1 MTRTLKLGAYFT
13 GSAVQGD
20 SWRHPQSHI
29 DADQRFDRY
38 LSYAQR
44 LEAACFDAI
53 FFFDNLF
60 AATDRDTVATT
71 PQAPRWDPLVLLSAL
86 ATHTRRIGLV
96 ASVSTS
102 YSQPYNVA
110 RQFAALDQLSQ
121 GRAGWNVVTSTGG
134 GENFNLD
141 GHLDHA
147 LRYERAH
154 EFVEVVTGLWDS
166 WADDAFLRDKV
177 SGQWADPDKL
187 RVLGHQGK
195 HFQVRGPLN
204 AARSPQGW
212 PLISQAGS
220 SEAGKDLAARFG
232 EMLYTAAQDLG
243 QARAFYDDVKAR
255 AARHGRLPEH
265 ILILPGVMPVIGR
278 TQAEADAKF
287 QALMAA
293 RDQPA
298 VLRALSS
305 YASLGIDLAG
315 LAMSDRV
322 PLPEVIPETNSHK
335 SRQKLL
341 VDWIRSE
348 QPTVQDLY
356 TRWSAGG
363 HRLLVGTPEHIADDF
378 QHWFEAGACDG
389 FNVMFSSTPG
399 GLEDFCSLV
408 VPELQRRHLFRRQ
421 YSGRTLRD
429 HLGLPRVPNRHF
441 APASDPAPAAQADA
455 PPSELT
461 AA

>member
-1 MTRTLKLGAYFT
+1 MSRTMKLGAYFT

-20 SWRHPQSHI
+20 SWRHPAAHT
-29 DADQRFDRY
+29 DADWRFERY
-38 LSYAQR
+38 LSYAQH
-44 LEAACFDAI
+44 LEAACFDAL
-53 FFFDNLF
+53 FFYDNVF
-60 AATDRDTVATT
+60 AATDRETVATT
-71 PQAPRWDPLVLLSAL
+71 PQAPRWEPLVLLAAL

-110 RQFAALDQLSQ
+110 RQFAALDQISQ

-141 GHLDHA
+141 AHLDHA

-166 WADDAFLRDKV
+166 WADDAFLRDKQ

-187 RVLGHQGK
+187 HVLNHQGK

-204 AARSPQGW
+204 AARPPQGW

-220 SEAGKDLAARFG
+220 SEAGKDLAARWG
-232 EMLYTAAQDLG
+232 EMLYTAAGDLDEA
-243 QARAFYDDVKAR
+243 QAFYRDVKAR
-255 AARHGRLPEH
+255 AASHGRAPEH
-265 ILILPGVMPVIGR
+265 VLILPGVMPVIGR
-278 TQAEADAKF
+278 TQAEANAKF
-287 QALMAA
+287 DALMVA
-293 RDQPA
+293 RDPAA
-298 VLRALSS
+298 VLRSLSS
-305 YASLGIDLAG
+305 YASLGVDLAG
-315 LAMSDRV
+315 LAMGDRV
-322 PLPEVIPETNSHK
+322 PLPEHIPETNSHK

-341 VDWIRSE
+341 VDWIRRE

-363 HRLLVGTPEHIADDF
+363 HRLLVGTPHSIADDL
-378 QHWFEAGACDG
+378 QRWFEAGACDG

-399 GLEDFCSLV
+399 GLEDFCQLV
-408 VPELQRRHLFRRQ
+408 VPELQRRGLFRKQ
-421 YSGRTLRD
+421 YTGRTLRE
-429 HLGLPRVPNRHF
+429 HLGLPRVPNLNF
-441 APASDPAPAAQADA
+441 SPAAQ
-455 PPSELT
+455 L
-461 AA
+461 AAA

>member
-1 MTRTLKLGAYFT
+1 MSRSMKLGAYFT

-20 SWRHPQSHI
+20 SWRHPQAHT
-29 DADQRFDRY
+29 DADWRFERY
-38 LSYAQR
+38 LSYAQH
-44 LEAACFDAI
+44 LEAACFDAL
-53 FFFDNLF
+53 FFYDNVF
-60 AATDRDTVATT
+60 AATDRETVATT
-71 PQAPRWDPLVLLSAL
+71 PQAPRWEPLVLLAAL

-110 RQFAALDQLSQ
+110 RQFAALDQISQ

-141 GHLDHA
+141 AHLDHA
-147 LRYERAH
+147 LRYERAQ

-166 WADDAFLRDKV
+166 WADDAFLRDKQ

-187 RVLGHQGK
+187 HVLNHQGK

-220 SEAGKDLAARFG
+220 SEAGKDLAARWG
-232 EMLYTAAQDLG
+232 EMLYTAAGDVGEAQ
-243 QARAFYDDVKAR
+243 AFYRDVKAR
-255 AARHGRLPEH
+255 AGKHGRAPEH
-265 ILILPGVMPVIGR
+265 VLILPGVMPVIGR
-278 TQAEADAKF
+278 TQAEANAKF
-287 QALMAA
+287 DALMAA
-293 RDQPA
+293 RDPAA

-322 PLPEVIPETNSHK
+322 PLPEHIPETNSHK

-341 VDWIRSE
+341 VDWIRRE

-356 TRWSAGG
+356 TRWSEGG
-363 HRLLVGTPEHIADDF
+363 HRLLVGTPERIADDF

-399 GLEDFCSLV
+399 GLEDFCQLV
-408 VPELQRRHLFRRQ
+408 VPELQRRGLFRKQ
-421 YSGRTLRD
+421 YTGHTLRE
-429 HLGLPRVPNRHF
+429 HLGLPRPPDRS
-441 APASDPAPAAQADA
+441 ASAAG
-455 PPSELT
+455 SRL

>member
-1 MTRTLKLGAYFT
+1 MSRTMKLGAYFT

-20 SWRHPQSHI
+20 SWRHPAAHT
-29 DADQRFDRY
+29 DADWRFERY
-38 LSYAQR
+38 LSYAQH
-44 LEAACFDAI
+44 LEAACFDAL
-53 FFFDNLF
+53 FFYDNVF
-60 AATDRDTVATT
+60 AATDRETVATT
-71 PQAPRWDPLVLLSAL
+71 PQAPRWEPLVLLAAL

-110 RQFAALDQLSQ
+110 RQFAALDQISQ

-141 GHLDHA
+141 AHLDHA

-166 WADDAFLRDKV
+166 WADDAFLRDKQ

-187 RVLGHQGK
+187 HVLNHQGK

-204 AARSPQGW
+204 AARPPQGW

-220 SEAGKDLAARFG
+220 SEAGKDLAARWG
-232 EMLYTAAQDLG
+232 EMLYTAAGDLDEA
-243 QARAFYDDVKAR
+243 QAFYRDVKAR
-255 AARHGRLPEH
+255 AASHGRAPEH
-265 ILILPGVMPVIGR
+265 VLILPGVMPVIGR

-287 QALMAA
+287 DALMAA
-293 RDQPA
+293 RDPAA
-298 VLRALSS
+298 VLRSLSS
-305 YASLGIDLAG
+305 YASLGVDLAG
-315 LAMSDRV
+315 LAMGDRV
-322 PLPEVIPETNSHK
+322 PLPEHIPETNSHK

-341 VDWIRSE
+341 VDWIRRE

-363 HRLLVGTPEHIADDF
+363 HRLLVGTPHSIADDL
-378 QHWFEAGACDG
+378 QCWFEAGACDG

-399 GLEDFCSLV
+399 GLEDFCQLV
-408 VPELQRRHLFRRQ
+408 VPELQRRGLFRKQ
-421 YSGRTLRD
+421 YTGRTLRE
-429 HLGLPRVPNRHF
+429 HLGLPRVPNLNF
-441 APASDPAPAAQADA
+441 SPAAQ
-455 PPSELT
+455 L
-461 AA
+461 AAA

>member
-1 MTRTLKLGAYFT
+1 MSRTMKLGAYFT

-20 SWRHPQSHI
+20 SWRHPAAHT
-29 DADQRFDRY
+29 DADWRFERY
-38 LSYAQR
+38 LSYAQH
-44 LEAACFDAI
+44 LEAACFDAL
-53 FFFDNLF
+53 FFYDNVF
-60 AATDRDTVATT
+60 AATDRETVATT
-71 PQAPRWDPLVLLSAL
+71 PQAPRWEPLVLLAAL

-110 RQFAALDQLSQ
+110 RQFAALDQISQ

-141 GHLDHA
+141 AHLDHA

-166 WADDAFLRDKV
+166 WADDAFLRDKQ

-187 RVLGHQGK
+187 HVLNHQGK

-204 AARSPQGW
+204 AARPPQGW

-220 SEAGKDLAARFG
+220 SEAGKDLAARWG
-232 EMLYTAAQDLG
+232 EMLYTAAGDLDEA
-243 QARAFYDDVKAR
+243 QAFYRDVKAR
-255 AARHGRLPEH
+255 AASHGRAPEH
-265 ILILPGVMPVIGR
+265 VLILPGVMPVIGR

-287 QALMAA
+287 DALMAA
-293 RDQPA
+293 RDPAA
-298 VLRALSS
+298 VLRSLSS
-305 YASLGIDLAG
+305 YASLGVDLAG
-315 LAMSDRV
+315 LAMGDRV
-322 PLPEVIPETNSHK
+322 PLPEHIPETNSHK

-341 VDWIRSE
+341 VDWIRRE

-363 HRLLVGTPEHIADDF
+363 HRLLVGTPHSIADDL
-378 QHWFEAGACDG
+378 QRWFEAGACDG

-399 GLEDFCSLV
+399 GLEDFCQLV
-408 VPELQRRHLFRRQ
+408 VPELQCRGLFRKQ
-421 YSGRTLRD
+421 YTGRTLRV
-429 HLGLPRVPNRHF
+429 HLGLPRVPNLNF
-441 APASDPAPAAQADA
+441 SPAAQ
-455 PPSELT
+455 L
-461 AA
+461 AAA